1 MTPMLGSARFAVA
14 GLVSTIVA
22 GAVLQGGPAHA
33 DGYSVATPTDP
44 AIAYAMPTGGV
55 ETLGVISIFGNDW
68 YGIPFGDRY
77 DRWRTGH
84 VRLSVLRGERWN
96 DALPAQPFDLME
108 YRLRGEI
115 IAPDNLSSP
124 APGDRLYAPSWWL
137 GATTHFGWSGYD
149 IAAGADVVM
158 VGPQTGIKP
167 IHSEIHQFFGNNPIN
182 LPAANQASNGIYLDA
197 HAEVA
202 RGIALSFGEVRPFV
216 ELRAGAETLARVG
229 VDVTFGTLGQ
239 DGLRLRDQ
247 VSGQRVAAVNGF
259 QNAGGW
265 SFLLGADTAYVA
277 SSVYLPD
284 NRGPDLDEL
293 RHRVRAGVNFGL
305 GDSNFFYGVTYLSEE
320 FEGQPEGQ
328 VVGTLS
334 FDLRF

>member
-1 MTPMLGSARFAVA
+1 MTPKLGSARLAAA
-14 GLVSTIVA
+14 GLISTFFVGVFGQT
-22 GAVLQGGPAHA
+22 GAAHA
-33 DGYSVATPTDP
+33 DGLSVSTPTDP
-44 AIAYAMPTGGV
+44 AIAYGTPTGGV
-55 ETLGVISIFGNDW
+55 ETLGVVTVFGNDW

-84 VRLSVLRGERWN
+84 VRLSILRGERWN
-96 DALPAQPFDLME
+96 DALPAQPFELME

-124 APGDRLYAPSWWL
+124 APCDRLYAPSWWL

-149 IAAGADVVM
+149 VSAGADVVM

-216 ELRAGAETLARVG
+216 ELRAGAETLARAG
-229 VDVTFGTLGQ
+229 VDVTIGTLGQ

-284 NRGPDLDEL
+284 NRGPDLEEL